1 LSLKRTIRRTGS
13 RASGLTPRC
22 CAVEAHRRPPPAAAS
37 PDQSGVPLTLHP
49 AGEHRPRAGPDPI
62 PQRLAYRAAA
72 VDIAIGPVGRVGV
85 VALAP
90 DDDRGPLRGLSPG
103 ALPYHIRELS
113 PLFTLRIVEARGL

>member
-1 LSLKRTIRRTGS
+1 VIL
-13 RASGLTPRC
+13 
-22 CAVEAHRRPPPAAAS
+22 E
-37 PDQSGVPLTLHP
+37 
-49 AGEHRPRAGPDPI
+49 RPRSPFTRPASIDHGPGLILQCPV
-62 PQRLAYRAAA
+62 YRDRAA
-72 VDIAIGPVGRVGV
+72 VDHAVDPLGSVGV